1 MRVRT
6 LYRNGQV
13 YVPTRGFPTALLV
26 DGTRV
31 LWVGDEDEADAQAA
45 DAEVVVDLGGRLVT
59 TPFVEPALLCAQAGD
74 LVGAVDLGAATSLA
88 DALDRV
94 AAAASSG
101 TGPLLARDYDESL
114 WPELRAP
121 TPEELARASGDRP
134 ALMIRAGLGAGVA
147 CGALRALAQEHLP
160 DSVTW
165 PDELGP
171 VQVDDL
177 RQVLPRL
184 RTPREHRQQTLGLLR
199 LAAAQGIGAVHLHH
213 GSESSVVELRGA
225 GDESMPLP
233 VIKHYLD
240 RLCTSADEPLALVRD
255 LGLQGCYVPVDGLVR
270 LRRAALVEPYA
281 DAPGYAGPDPLPA
294 EAIAEHMVV
303 TSQVGVQ
310 SNLVAFG
317 DRAAQE
323 LAAGL
328 RLAVRQV
335 GLDRFRA
342 LRHRTLTQSVADH
355 MVLGTLIDLAVS
367 VARVP
372 QVDAYLGA
380 PDGVLAR
387 RLGPSR
393 VQAYVRL
400 ASLVTDGLD
409 LHLTSTAPETPL
421 DPWGTVRA
429 ARWHRSPEER
439 LSVGEAF
446 RAHTRAGW
454 SAIAEDWR
462 GQLDVGLPADLV
474 VWDLDPDQLLQHQQE
489 RLHTPGLPLLAPG
502 TDNPTAVL
510 TVVGGRIIHST
521 EGALS

>member
-1 MRVRT
+1 MRR
-6 LYRNGQV
+6 
-13 YVPTRGFPTALLV
+13 
-26 DGTRV
+26 
-31 LWVGDEDEADAQAA
+31 AA
-45 DAEVVVDLGGRLVT
+45 GPGPRAPARQRHLAGRARAAAGRRPAAGG
-59 TPFVEPALLCAQAGD
+59 
-74 LVGAVDLGAATSLA
+74 
-88 DALDRV
+88 
-94 AAAASSG
+94 AAAADPG
-101 TGPLLARDYDESL
+101 
-114 WPELRAP
+114 
-121 TPEELARASGDRP
+121 
-134 ALMIRAGLGAGVA
+134 
-147 CGALRALAQEHLP
+147 
-160 DSVTW
+160 
-165 PDELGP
+165 
-171 VQVDDL
+171 
-177 RQVLPRL
+177 
-184 RTPREHRQQTLGLLR
+184 EHRQQTLELLR
-199 LAAAQGIGAVHLHH
+199 LAAAHGIGAVHLHH

-225 GDESMPLP
+225 GDESVPLP
-233 VIKHYLD
+233 VVKHYLD
-240 RLCTSADEPLALVRD
+240 RVCTTGDEALALVRD

-270 LRRAALVEPYA
+270 LRRAALVDPYA
-281 DAPGYAGPDPLPA
+281 DAPGYAGPGPLPA
-294 EAIAEHMVV
+294 ETIAEHMVV
-303 TSQVGVQ
+303 TSRVGVQ

-328 RLAVRQV
+328 RVAVRQV
-335 GLDRFRA
+335 GLDRFRG
-342 LRHRTLTQSVADH
+342 LRHRTLTQSVADP

-372 QVDAYLGA
+372 QVDTYLGA

-393 VQAYVRL
+393 VQDYVRL

-409 LHLTSTAPETPL
+409 LHLTSSAPETPL

-454 SAIAEDWR
+454 SAVAEDWR